1 MSGWTGLLPV
11 MARIASAA
19 AIVAAL
25 AAAVLG
31 VTGRR
36 KIRPVTTALPRRRT
50 ARELAAL
57 LGQAA
62 TRSWSRDLAAEML
75 RRLARDAVS
84 SRMGVDDRTAR
95 EIIETGAWNADRRL
109 VDFLATD
116 WLDRNKAGKVTTDFI
131 GDYGMA
137 LDLLEEW
144 SQGEPRRKA

>member
-11 MARIASAA
+11 MARITAAA
-19 AIVAAL
+19 AIAGAL

-31 VTGRR
+31 ATKRR
-36 KIRPVTTALPRRRT
+36 KPRPVAAALPGRRT
-50 ARELAAL
+50 AREFAAL
-57 LGQAA
+57 LSQAA
-62 TRSWSRDLAAEML
+62 TRPWSRDLSAEML

-95 EIIETGAWNADRRL
+95 EIIETGAWDADRRL

-116 WLDRNKAGKVTTDFI
+116 WLDRNTAVKFTGGFI
-131 GDYGMA
+131 EGYGMA

-144 SQGEPRRKA
+144 SQGESRRKA